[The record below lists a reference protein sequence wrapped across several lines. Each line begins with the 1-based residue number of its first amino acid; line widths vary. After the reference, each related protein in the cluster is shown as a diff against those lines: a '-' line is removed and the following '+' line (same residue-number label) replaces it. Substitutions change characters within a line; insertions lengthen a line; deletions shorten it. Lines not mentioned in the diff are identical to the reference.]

1 MLALS
6 IMHMEK
12 AEPQVDKTE
21 LLANVTIVI
30 AGLIG
35 ILAAYFK
42 KGNEV
47 KSTSRSEAI
56 VSSVGVELGNR
67 YQTDE
72 LIKALNRIG
81 DILENK
87 RQAGIEE
94 TLKRLVDEID
104 ELRDA
109 KRRD

>member
-1 MLALS
+1 MLT
-6 IMHMEK
+6 EK
-12 AEPQVDKTE
+12 AEPQVDKNE
-21 LLANVTIVI
+21 LLANLAIVI

-42 KGNEV
+42 KGND
-47 KSTSRSEAI
+47 SRPAARSEAV